1 MKLNEPFVDGH
12 RIDMQPPEKKFYP
25 PLIKS
30 FLDDD
35 LYKFNMGSV
44 IFHHFPRAR
53 VQYKFYDRGNISFPP
68 GFAIQL
74 SNQVNQMAN
83 LSMTDEEEAWF
94 KKIPYVRPTYVEWL
108 KGFRMDPSEV
118 LITQSK
124 DKLDIL
130 IAGPWYRTIFWEVKL
145 MAVISELYYMM
156 VGDTIPSHNWV
167 GKMVK
172 KGEILEEAGCRW
184 IDFGTRR
191 RYSRYVQET
200 LVRAMMKYK
209 GFLGTSN
216 VHLAHKY
223 GLTAHGTYAHECI
236 MAMMAIYGVKMA
248 DKEWRKI
255 WAEHFEGDVGIA
267 LTDTFTTDFFLKHFN
282 RYDAHLYDGLRQDS
296 GDPYEWVEN
305 KVLPYYKKARINP
318 IGKRLVFSDNLCV
331 APADQIKV
339 ENKYNYVAIDLKYR
353 NMAIPVGGIGT
364 HFTNDVGYTPL
375 NMVIKMVSADFGF
388 GYRNVAKL
396 SDDKGKHTGN
406 IGAIAE
412 IKRDIMYECN

>member
-167 GKMVK
+167 GK
-172 KGEILEEAGCRW
+172 
-184 IDFGTRR
+184 
-191 RYSRYVQET
+191 
-200 LVRAMMKYK
+200 
-209 GFLGTSN
+209 
-216 VHLAHKY
+216 
-223 GLTAHGTYAHECI
+223 
-236 MAMMAIYGVKMA
+236 
-248 DKEWRKI
+248 
-255 WAEHFEGDVGIA
+255 
-267 LTDTFTTDFFLKHFN
+267 
-282 RYDAHLYDGLRQDS
+282 
-296 GDPYEWVEN
+296 
-305 KVLPYYKKARINP
+305 
-318 IGKRLVFSDNLCV
+318 
-331 APADQIKV
+331 
-339 ENKYNYVAIDLKYR
+339 
-353 NMAIPVGGIGT
+353 
-364 HFTNDVGYTPL
+364 
-375 NMVIKMVSADFGF
+375 
-388 GYRNVAKL
+388 
-396 SDDKGKHTGN
+396 
-406 IGAIAE
+406 
-412 IKRDIMYECN
+412 